1 MTVRIL
7 SGDCRAVLKTLPDN
21 SVDAIVTDPPYHL
34 TTAKKG
40 GSGEASVNL
49 ESPHGRAR
57 IGTGFMGLLDQMAG
71 APDID
76 LVSAAV
82 WVSRRIRGEAV
93 AFDAVAVTYA
103 DMLAEGFDIVS
114 PGAEE
119 ADPSD
124 PEG

>member
-1 MTVRIL
+1 
-7 SGDCRAVLKTLPDN
+7 
-21 SVDAIVTDPPYHL
+21 
-34 TTAKKG
+34 
-40 GSGEASVNL
+40 
-49 ESPHGRAR
+49 
-57 IGTGFMGLLDQMAG
+57 MGLLDQMAG

>member
-1 MTVRIL
+1 MSNAKRPSAARKHTRTTKAKADDALDQGYRIIIDGVAHEARL
-7 SGDCRAVLKTLPDN
+7 GD
-21 SVDAIVTDPPYHL
+21 VTP
-34 TTAKKG
+34 
-40 GSGEASVNL
+40 EI
-49 ESPHGRAR
+49 AR
-57 IGTGFMGLLDQMAG
+57 ELRRHIGTGFMGLLDQMAG

-114 PGAEE
+114 PAAEE